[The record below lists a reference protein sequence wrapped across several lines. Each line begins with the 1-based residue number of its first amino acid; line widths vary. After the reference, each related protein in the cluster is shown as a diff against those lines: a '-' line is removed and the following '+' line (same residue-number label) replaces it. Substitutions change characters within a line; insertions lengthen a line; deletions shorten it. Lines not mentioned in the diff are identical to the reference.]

1 MSAESPEGCQGL
13 LTLCSDTI
21 NSCLVYYQTTEQEVT
36 NLPFEITFPF
46 SVLGFCR
53 PGADNSWRKERIENQ
68 KHGVLQLVVVHSV
81 NGSAGLDFVG
91 HFPVPDPTEKNPQR
105 TIYQREASPSAS
117 SKTKVSTECLPTR
130 GNPCGMFV
138 KAASLLSQ
146 WTRIFV

>member
-1 MSAESPEGCQGL
+1 MRPN
-13 LTLCSDTI
+13 TI

-36 NLPFEITFPF
+36 NLPFEITFSF

-53 PGADNSWRKERIENQ
+53 PGADNSWRKERIRKQ
-68 KHGVLQLVVVHSV
+68 KHGVLQRVVVHSV

-91 HFPVPDPTEKNPQR
+91 HFPVPDTTEKNPQR

-117 SKTKVSTECLPTR
+117 SKTNVSIECLPTW
-130 GNPCGMFV
+130 GNPCGMFL

-146 WTRIFV
+146 WTRIFVFI